1 MQCDANIIYQNLL
14 KNLKRINASMRD
26 LEMVN
31 LPDLLKEHDKLI
43 GQIKEHGLSNEPELK
58 DLLNKNLNQVQNV
71 ISETEKVQLS
81 IAKQLKT
88 IGNKQKLDSVYTKK
102 KYD

>member
-1 MQCDANIIYQNLL
+1 
-14 KNLKRINASMRD
+14 
-26 LEMVN
+26 MVN
-31 LPDLLKEHDKLI
+31 LPDLLKEHDILI
-43 GQIKEHGLSNEPELK
+43 EQIKELDLTNEPELK

-88 IGNKQKLDSVYTKK
+88 IGNKQKLDSVYSEK